1 MNTKSDYDIHC
12 LSCLASCENMMMQA
26 YASMPNRSLKPDTPL
41 DRSTSEPSLLS
52 RQQSEVLSSAPV
64 KSQRRSLL
72 SRLRRS
78 KAEPDSLLGR
88 TVSDTSLLTR
98 QSSGD
103 QSQGSSVPSKRKS
116 LFGLLRKSKSS
127 SKAASAAAAA
137 LTCAESMAGT
147 QQEQSPTEGVSPGR
161 TSSLRDDGTE
171 PIGKSVSIPLE
182 PKAGS
187 GVESLQQSTG
197 SEALESQSAPASPR
211 GRARAPPV
219 LIPQG
224 SLSQPD
230 LASGRAASE
239 GSMLSHRP
247 SGMHTSPTTPRR
259 MSMLGRLSRVRRSN
273 SIVPEPSTAEG
284 TEQQELPQEEVPFAE
299 QPFAEQPFTEQPY
312 AEQPSTDKPAVVE
325 SMADQSLGEC
335 AVTKQ
340 PFAKNLNRQAHTADH
355 ALLTVDADLP
365 LGAEALPIITEGQP
379 TDAEPMP
386 STNDSL
392 PTAGM
397 PAASADQRLHQLLS
411 AEHPPATGVLA
422 GQLSHADIAAE
433 LPSAEQASEGQLA
446 EERPSADE
454 YSSPGLEDSVDDTQL
469 DSAGSYEKGKP
480 TGQKACFRILV
491 CSS

>member
-1 MNTKSDYDIHC
+1 MTQAHVLKSD
-12 LSCLASCENMMMQA
+12 S
-26 YASMPNRSLKPDTPL
+26 SLKPGTPL

-52 RQQSEVLSSAPV
+52 RQQSEVLLSAPV

-103 QSQGSSVPSKRKS
+103 QSQGASVPPKRKS

-137 LTCAESMAGT
+137 LTRAESMAGT

-182 PKAGS
+182 PNAGS

-247 SGMHTSPTTPRR
+247 SGLHPSPTNPRR
-259 MSMLGRLSRVRRSN
+259 MSLLGRLSRVRRSN

-284 TEQQELPQEEVPFAE
+284 AEEQELPQEEVPFAE
-299 QPFAEQPFTEQPY
+299 QPFSEQPSS
-312 AEQPSTDKPAVVE
+312 EQPSTDMPAVEE
-325 SMADQSLGEC
+325 SLGEQSLGEC
-335 AVTKQ
+335 AVTRQ
-340 PFAKNLNRQAHTADH
+340 PFAKNLNRQAHTDDH

-365 LGAEALPIITEGQP
+365 LGVEALPIIEEGQSI
-379 TDAEPMP
+379 DAEPMP
-386 STNDSL
+386 STNEPL
-392 PTAGM
+392 PTTVT
-397 PAASADQRLHQLLS
+397 PAASADQRLDQQSS
-411 AEHPPATGVLA
+411 AEHPPATGLLA
-422 GQLSHADIAAE
+422 GQLSHEELAAE
-433 LPSAEQASEGQLA
+433 GPSAEQASEGQSA
-446 EERPSADE
+446 GERPFADQ
-454 YSSPGLEDSVDDTQL
+454 YSSPGLGDSVGDTQL
-469 DSAGSYEKGKP
+469 DRAGSCEKGKP
-480 TGQKACFRILV
+480 TGQTLAVICMLLHGCPLSCV
-491 CSS
+491 SQATSS